1 MVGGLCVLQDMC
13 LGGEEEWDRHLRY
26 LCQFFTHKNY
36 IKIDNRPLL
45 VVYKCTRMPNIE
57 QRLSYWRNK
66 IKDYGFDDMFLVI
79 TSCFHNDDLERF
91 IGLTYLFDAFMEFFP
106 DWLNNT
112 RIPYS
117 ETHGGVRHY
126 DIDVLHRY
134 ILSRPRMHAIHY
146 RGMLTGFDNTPRLQS
161 FLQFGIFPPACMTG
175 NSPEKY
181 RELLAAQLVRTDEFL
196 FVNAWNEWGKV
207 RAWSRHSNL
216 AINTWNKPE
225 MRCLRSEAIH

>member
-1 MVGGLCVLQDMC
+1 MKKSGTGTCVT
-13 LGGEEEWDRHLRY
+13 W
-26 LCQFFTHKNY
+26 CQFFTHKNY

-196 FVNAWNEWGKV
+196 FVNAWNEWVKV

-225 MRCLRSEAIH
+225 MRCLRSEANTLKLL